1 MIAQPDP
8 RFHNPGMES
17 LYLHDLAY
25 IHAVGFGSLARGAA
39 PEIIRLFKG
48 ASSRIQRVVDVGC
61 GAGPLT
67 KALLDE
73 GFDVTGIDS
82 SADLLEIAH
91 AVCPTARF
99 VNASIYEIPI
109 PICEAI
115 VAVGE
120 PLAYH
125 DGPDADLLVSR
136 FFRRIAAALPPGGM
150 LIFDL
155 IEPGEPSLANK
166 SWSMGEDWAVLVQTT
181 ENQAERTLVREIET
195 FRRIGEAYRRGREV
209 HRIRLFDA
217 ASVCA
222 ELAACGFSTTTA
234 TSYGE
239 QKLPLRRRV
248 FIATREKQVPASR

>member
-1 MIAQPDP
+1 
-8 RFHNPGMES
+8 MES
-17 LYLHDLAY
+17 LYRNDLAY

-39 PEIIRLFKG
+39 PEIIRLLKG
-48 ASSRIQRVVDVGC
+48 APIRIKRVVDVGC

-67 KALLDE
+67 KALVDA
-73 GFDVTGIDS
+73 GFEVTGIDT
-82 SADLLEIAH
+82 SADLLEITRG
-91 AVCPTARF
+91 VCPAARF
-99 VNASIYEIPI
+99 VHASIYETPI
-109 PICEAI
+109 PASEAI

-125 DGPDADLLVSR
+125 VGPDGDLLVSQ
-136 FFRRIAAALPPGGM
+136 FFRRASSALPPGGM

-155 IEPGEPSLANK
+155 IELGKPSLANK
-166 SWSMGEDWAVLVQTT
+166 SWSMGEDWAVLVETT

-195 FRRIGEAYRRGREV
+195 FRRIGESYRRGREV
-209 HRIRLFDA
+209 HRLRLFDT

-239 QKLPLRRRV
+239 QRLPLRRRV